1 MAISV
6 CLCVLY
12 LDHSTP
18 YFPVLYLCMAISSV
32 WLFFVVFLVFFGK
45 EGSQEIKSKEIQ
57 ISGNECKMSIHCVI
71 FDNEEE

>member
-6 CLCVLY
+6 CLCVTLRLQY
-12 LDHSTP
+12 SLFSS
-18 YFPVLYLCMAISSV
+18 PVFLHGHFQCL
-32 WLFFVVFLVFFGK
+32 VVFLGGK

-71 FDNEEE
+71 FDSEEE

>member
-1 MAISV
+1 MAISA

-12 LDHSTP
+12 LDHST
-18 YFPVLYLCMAISSV
+18 YFPVLYFCMAISSV
-32 WLFFVVFLVFFGK
+32 WLFFVGFFFFFGK

>member
-1 MAISV
+1 MS
-6 CLCVLY
+6 LCVILRSQY
-12 LDHSTP
+12 LFSS
-18 YFPVLYLCMAISSV
+18 PVFLHGHFQCL
-32 WLFFVVFLVFFGK
+32 VVFCCFFFFFGK

>member
-1 MAISV
+1 MS
-6 CLCVLY
+6 LCVILRSQY
-12 LDHSTP
+12 SLFSS
-18 YFPVLYLCMAISSV
+18 PVFLHGHFQCL
-32 WLFFVVFLVFFGK
+32 VVFCCFFLFFFGK